1 MMSASEVELKD
12 YPGLSK
18 RQKAVISINGFLVIV
33 IGSVAGFAWLVSLAG
48 YLELFPLPPIDLAIP
63 ETKELWRNAH
73 LGPIMHGMLII
84 LIAAVAPLLKLTK
97 KESMIMVYACITEV
111 WGNVMGF
118 QSAPFTANRGL
129 TPTGSFID
137 VFSYGTFYIAVV
149 ASFTIL
155 YLSIIGCYR
164 TIKEEKN

>member
-1 MMSASEVELKD
+1 MSEIEKAAKE

-18 RQKAVISINGFLVIV
+18 RQKAVISINGFIVIV
-33 IGSVAGFAWLVSLAG
+33 LGSVAGFAWLISLAG
-48 YLELFPLPPIDLAIP
+48 YLELFPLPRIDLAIP

-97 KESMIMVYACITEV
+97 KETMIMVYACFAEV

-118 QSAPFTANRGL
+118 QSAPFTSNRGL
-129 TPTGSFID
+129 TPTGPFID
-137 VFSYGTFYIAVV
+137 IFSYGMFYIAVV

-155 YLSIIGCYR
+155 YLSIMGCYR
-164 TIKEEKN
+164 TIKEERN